1 MFTETK
7 VFNGKATN
15 SKTFDVQQ
23 LSGCMHIDIVRYQL
37 RVIICNFLS
46 NELHIVSIS
55 FIKIL
60 HICVQ
65 GTAEARLR
73 LGDFLDVLKLI
84 GCFRLFSAL
93 WEGLSI
99 FLLHIPHLHSHF
111 YLNQLSISVNTLK
124 SALCVF
130 VFLLVFFLCFISSFS
145 NFVFCV
151 IGILLCPKLGA
162 RYSVV
167 VLSYCLSYFF
177 FVYCFKSGRS
187 GFREWFPF
195 LPCCLYLT
203 LRYEVCSFLKAAYI
217 CSIRTLLA
225 KCPICNHIR
234 IHDTHVSLEFKV
246 KNING

>member
-1 MFTETK
+1 M
-7 VFNGKATN
+7 
-15 SKTFDVQQ
+15 
-23 LSGCMHIDIVRYQL
+23 
-37 RVIICNFLS
+37 
-46 NELHIVSIS
+46 
-55 FIKIL
+55 
-60 HICVQ
+60 
-65 GTAEARLR
+65 
-73 LGDFLDVLKLI
+73 
-84 GCFRLFSAL
+84 CFC
-93 WEGLSI
+93 
-99 FLLHIPHLHSHF
+99 
-111 YLNQLSISVNTLK
+111 ISV
-124 SALCVF
+124 SFFF
-130 VFLLVFFLCFISSFS
+130 VCFISSFS

-167 VLSYCLSYFF
+167 VLSYCLSYFFF

-246 KNING
+246 KNINGWMLLVCVDSIVFHFANYSCIHVRKNAVFCWSNPKSKISIFSYITEFV